1 MLCTTMALLEQARS
15 TQCLDYIFPKNPLP
29 FLPLRQVNVLLTKST
44 AMYDEQIAATRS
56 CVLSRSTS
64 SLLPSSHR
72 DSTTMSRI
80 TKHDPASLTNLVE
93 KRSENSYEKAERF
106 TRVLYEDATTT
117 RFSDKAEKAM
127 QYLQDKS
134 AKYSE

>member
-1 MLCTTMALLEQARS
+1 
-15 TQCLDYIFPKNPLP
+15 
-29 FLPLRQVNVLLTKST
+29 
-44 AMYDEQIAATRS
+44 
-56 CVLSRSTS
+56 
-64 SLLPSSHR
+64 
-72 DSTTMSRI
+72 MSRI